1 MNIKTYLSVGMA
13 VCCCSLFQSSIAK
26 PQMPEYANPG
36 SGSSG
41 FFDPKCAVQPANVR
55 IKFLQRPLEADK
67 GGVLRASTGGTAAH
81 VHIIVE
87 DASTGKMYEN
97 FGLTGSF
104 TKTEKAKIFSEK
116 SLAAYD
122 KNPLG
127 VVEMSFGDFLK
138 AKEQTVNQAVYY
150 SPLNNVDPVASTLM
164 GTAVGGALS
173 HSLTGIA
180 LGAEAG
186 LNNAFT
192 AYDKDGRNNYKIVDD
207 PERQMCFPGLNCQS
221 FVDMFLANA
230 RGMKSFVERKEYC
243 QPGERQVNSSSESA
257 SGEIRLVSDGGDI
270 KVDLSR
276 LETILKKKISI
287 LEEIIARGKQA
298 TKAEINENNA
308 LSKDF
313 ASEIGRIAKQ
323 IDASSL
329 SEQDKAALLT
339 RELKKLDTLAEH
351 LASLQKIAQARKL
364 LEIGG
369 VSGAVDLGKSNEG
382 PSF

>member
-1 MNIKTYLSVGMA
+1 M
-13 VCCCSLFQSSIAK
+13 
-26 PQMPEYANPG
+26 
-36 SGSSG
+36 
-41 FFDPKCAVQPANVR
+41 
-55 IKFLQRPLEADK
+55 
-67 GGVLRASTGGTAAH
+67 
-81 VHIIVE
+81 
-87 DASTGKMYEN
+87 
-97 FGLTGSF
+97 
-104 TKTEKAKIFSEK
+104 
-116 SLAAYD
+116 
-122 KNPLG
+122 
-127 VVEMSFGDFLK
+127 
-138 AKEQTVNQAVYY
+138 
-150 SPLNNVDPVASTLM
+150 
-164 GTAVGGALS
+164 
-173 HSLTGIA
+173 
-180 LGAEAG
+180 
-186 LNNAFT
+186 
-192 AYDKDGRNNYKIVDD
+192 
-207 PERQMCFPGLNCQS
+207 
-221 FVDMFLANA
+221 
-230 RGMKSFVERKEYC
+230 
-243 QPGERQVNSSSESA
+243 
-257 SGEIRLVSDGGDI
+257 
-270 KVDLSR
+270 DLSR